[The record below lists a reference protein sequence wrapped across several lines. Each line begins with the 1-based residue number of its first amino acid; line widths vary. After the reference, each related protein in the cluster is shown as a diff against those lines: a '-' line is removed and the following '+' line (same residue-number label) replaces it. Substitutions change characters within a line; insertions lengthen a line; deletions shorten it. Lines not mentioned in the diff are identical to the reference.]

1 LDRDRAAQ
9 LSNDSLFGQRLNVAV
24 NGHTRNAEAIRE
36 FLQTRIADKLYMVG
50 DCVTPI
56 RRLHRE

>member
-1 LDRDRAAQ
+1 MQ

-24 NGHTRNAEAIRE
+24 NGHARNAEAIRE